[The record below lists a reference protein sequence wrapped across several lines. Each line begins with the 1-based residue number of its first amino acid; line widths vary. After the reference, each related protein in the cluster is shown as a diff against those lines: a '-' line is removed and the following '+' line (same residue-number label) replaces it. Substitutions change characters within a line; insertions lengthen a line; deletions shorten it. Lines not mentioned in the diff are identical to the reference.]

1 MEYSAKLKNLSAAER
16 ILYIHDLTKDGVS
29 LDLILESII
38 ADDDLALYKFYA
50 KQYLDMLD
58 GAVLGLCVKHRA
70 SNILIYLESCNQAW
84 FNIKN
89 DYNITSVI
97 LTAIDEL
104 DYSDILAFSSLTGIL
119 FRAYKHTG
127 VTNAILDL
135 YKAFMIRCIK
145 NKKYFFLNTFHNHVR
160 GLFEDKVGDLA
171 LDKLLKNYMSE
182 EELQNY
188 NENYRLDI

>member
-1 MEYSAKLKNLSAAER
+1 MEYTAKLKNLSVAER
-16 ILYIHDLTKDGVS
+16 ILYIYDLTKDGVS

-38 ADDDLALYKFYA
+38 ADDDVTLYKFYA

-58 GAVLGLCVKHRA
+58 GNVLGLCVKHRA
-70 SNILIYLESCNQAW
+70 SNILIYLESCDQAW

-89 DYNITSVI
+89 DYHIGNVM

-104 DYSDILAFSSLTGIL
+104 DFSDILAFSSLTGIL

-127 VTNAILDL
+127 TTNAILDL
-135 YKAFMIRCIK
+135 YKAFMIRCIQK
-145 NKKYFFLNTFHNHVR
+145 KKYFFLNTFHNHVR

-171 LDKLLKNYMSE
+171 LDKLLKNHMSE
-182 EELQNY
+182 EELKNY

>member
-1 MEYSAKLKNLSAAER
+1 MEYSAKLKNLSVAER
-16 ILYIHDLTKDGVS
+16 ILYIHELTSDGVS

-38 ADDDLALYKFYA
+38 ADDNVTMYKFFA

-58 GAVLGLCVKHRA
+58 GNVLSMCVKHKS

-89 DYNITSVI
+89 DYRIASVV
-97 LTAIDEL
+97 LTAIDEFNF
-104 DYSDILAFSSLTGIL
+104 SDTLAFSSLTGIL

-127 VTNAILDL
+127 TTNAILDL